1 MPMGRPSKIDQVV
14 RHRGDGS
21 AVTAGQQVIER
32 IQLGQDLTDAADSAG
47 ISRAT
52 LHKWRLA
59 GARAR
64 AEAIEGVRLRAADKR
79 LADFVD
85 ALERAEG
92 EAEANRLAII
102 QRVAQGGATITKITE
117 KRQVVYND
125 AGVASERV
133 VERTIVTETLRPEW
147 TAAAWWLERR
157 RKGYT
162 KRVELTGAEGT
173 PLVPPDVAARNIADD
188 LRVFLAG
195 AQAATEEVAPQPSP
209 PSTAVTYARRR

>member
-1 MPMGRPSKIDQVV
+1 MPRTGRPSKIDQVV
-14 RHRGDGS
+14 RTRGDG
-21 AVTAGQQVIER
+21 ATVTAGQQVIER
-32 IQLGQDLTDAADSAG
+32 IQLGQDLGDAADSAG

-64 AEAIEGVRLRAADKR
+64 AEATEGVRLRAADQR

-102 QRVAQGGATITKITE
+102 QRVAQGGATVTKTTE
-117 KRQVVYND
+117 KRQVTYD
-125 AGVASERV
+125 ANGVASERV
-133 VERTIVTETLRPEW
+133 VERTVVTETLRPEW

-162 KRVELTGAEGT
+162 RRVEVTGPEGT
-173 PLVPPDVAARNIADD
+173 PLVPPDVQARNLADD
-188 LRVFLAG
+188 LRAFLAG
-195 AQAATEEVAPQPSP
+195 AAAATDKEA
-209 PSTAVTYARRR
+209 AG

>member
-1 MPMGRPSKIDQVV
+1 MPRTGRPSKIDQVV
-14 RHRGDGS
+14 RNRPDGTP
-21 AVTAGQQVIER
+21 VTAAQQVIER
-32 IQLGQDLTDAADSAG
+32 IQLGQDLADAADSAG

-64 AEAIEGVRLRAADKR
+64 AEATEGVRLRAADQR

-102 QRVAQGGATITKITE
+102 QRVAQGGAVVTKTTE
-117 KRQVVYND
+117 KVQVMPD
-125 AGVASERV
+125 GTSRV
-133 VERTIVTETLRPEW
+133 VERTVVTETLRPEW

-157 RKGYT
+157 RKGYAR
-162 KRVELTGAEGT
+162 KVEVSGADGR
-173 PLVPPDVAARNIADD
+173 PLVPEAEQARNLADD
-188 LRVFLAG
+188 LRAYMAG
-195 AQAATEEVAPQPSP
+195 AAAGAAVAEEAK
-209 PSTAVTYARRR
+209 